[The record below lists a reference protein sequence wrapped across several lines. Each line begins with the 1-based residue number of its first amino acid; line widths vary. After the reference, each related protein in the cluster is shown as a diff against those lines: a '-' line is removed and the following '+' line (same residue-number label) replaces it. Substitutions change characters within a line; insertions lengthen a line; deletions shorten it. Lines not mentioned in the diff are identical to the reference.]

1 MNKNTDTEIRR
12 KNLNKILATF
22 KTQQELAD
30 VMGTTVGY
38 LNHLLGGYRSIGEK
52 AARKIEMNLGF
63 EKYSLDV
70 DVNIE
75 TIESP
80 IIISGTVAP
89 DELSVLNLL
98 RDLTEAQRKLVIE
111 YAKNIKASNK
121 QVIDQFK
128 HRFMTDTMMV

>member
-63 EKYSLDV
+63 EKYSLDIDAEAEV
-70 DVNIE
+70 
-75 TIESP
+75 IESP

-128 HRFMTDTMMV
+128 HRFMTDAMIV